1 MSNNYTKTMREALQE
16 ARDYRDPTNEGGPGS
31 GPQKGGK
38 KFSDKQIKQAYGILN
53 DPRYKQGNYSGA
65 SKAIDKLAPGLSN
78 HPDVKNAMKRANET
92 LDLPATGDTTT
103 SNASQ
108 EDIVEKNINEIL
120 PALAVGAAAAATG
133 AAAYKVGGAIH
144 KGFSNIKKKLSSY
157 GKRTSNPVADSVEEA
172 TFSKSQ
178 IDALVKGFGPLGG
191 SERNKIKMDK
201 VAGILAKLPKD
212 ALMQLSKANLP
223 MVSKVAKELMKEEI
237 DEAVVGL
244 PFSRTLMYIIKTDR
258 NTATRIKSFLADNGE
273 KYPIHVDDNG
283 SGQITLDAYNYTG
296 GEKKAALAAAQA
308 IAKKFNVKV
317 NATR

>member
-1 MSNNYTKTMREALQE
+1 MHGKTMREALQE
-16 ARDYRDPTNEGGPGS
+16 ARNYRDPTNEGGPGS

-38 KFSDKQIKQAYGILN
+38 KQSSADIKKAYGILN

-65 SKAIDKLAPGLSN
+65 AKAIEKLSPGLSN

-133 AAAYKVGGAIH
+133 AAAYKAGGAIH

-172 TFSKSQ
+172 SFSKGQ
-178 IDALVKGFGPLGG
+178 MDALVKGFGPLGG

-201 VAGILAKLPKD
+201 VADILKKLPKD

-273 KYPIHVDDNG
+273 KYPIHIDDNG

>member
-1 MSNNYTKTMREALQE
+1 MHGKTMKEALNE
-16 ARDYRDPTNEGGPGS
+16 VRSFRDTAEGGPGS

-38 KFSDKQIKQAYGILN
+38 KQSSADIKKAYGILN

-65 SKAIDKLAPGLSN
+65 AKAIDKLSPGLSN
-78 HPDVKNAMKRANET
+78 HPDVKNAMKRANEA

-108 EDIVEKNINEIL
+108 EDLEEGSINEIL

-133 AAAYKVGGAIH
+133 AAAYKAGGAIY
-144 KGFSNIKKKLSSY
+144 KGISNIKKKLSAY
-157 GKRTSNPVADSVEEA
+157 GKGTSNPAKESVEEA
-172 TFSKSQ
+172 SLSKAQ
-178 IDALVKGFGPLGG
+178 MDALVKGFGPLGG
-191 SERNKIKMDK
+191 FERNKIKMDK
-201 VAGILAKLPKD
+201 VAGILKKLPKD

-223 MVSKVAKELMKEEI
+223 MVSKIAKELMKEEI

-258 NTATRIKSFLADNGE
+258 NTAKKIKSFLADNGE
-273 KYPIHVDDNG
+273 KYPIYIDDND

-317 NATR
+317 TATR

>member
-1 MSNNYTKTMREALQE
+1 MMHGKRMTEALNE
-16 ARDYRDPTNEGGPGS
+16 VRSFRDTTEGGPGS

-38 KFSDKQIKQAYGILN
+38 KFSSSEIKKAYGILN
-53 DPRYKQGNYSGA
+53 DPRYKQGNYTGA
-65 SKAIDKLAPGLSN
+65 AKAINKLAPGLAD
-78 HPDVKNAMKRANET
+78 HPDVKNAMKRANEN
-92 LDLPATGDTTT
+92 LDLSATGDTTT

-133 AAAYKVGGAIH
+133 AAAYKAGGAIY
-144 KGFSNIKKKLSSY
+144 KGVSNIKKKLSAY
-157 GKRTSNPVADSVEEA
+157 GKRTSNPAKESVEEA

-191 SERNKIKMDK
+191 LERNKIKMDK

-223 MVSKVAKELMKEEI
+223 MVSKIAKELMKEEI

-273 KYPIHVDDNG
+273 KYPIHIDDNG
-283 SGQITLDAYNYTG
+283 SGQITLDAYEYTG

-317 NATR
+317 HATR